1 MNEAREALPSYIPF
15 QVLLVPF
22 SSSSSSSSAVKI
34 PLPSSATITR
44 SVVCRKEREEE
55 GIGQLRLKVRK
66 KI

>member
-22 SSSSSSSSAVKI
+22 SSSSSSSAVKI